1 MKVKKISK
9 DEQIRILREELKRK
23 NKQIEDL
30 KKEKELLFKLSIK
43 TTQKMQEEQKFKENS
58 K

>member
-23 NKQIEDL
+23 NTQIEQL